1 MKLVGFENLSS
12 IGICSPIVVWTTRSF
27 ARKPHHRSGPRR
39 SPKAC
44 EKFGTDRQFRPTRFD
59 RSSPNDFQANKMTQ
73 SDSNQPDQ
81 ISNPGAL
88 TDPRVARREKLRQ
101 IVDRGIDP
109 FGSRFDD
116 RDLAGRCRDL
126 AADVKWTKADGT
138 VVPLPDFA
146 VEGVDYRQWKTGNGP
161 GEETGP
167 TVRVSGRIMLMRG
180 QGKVIFL
187 TLRDWTGEIQIFI
200 GKNQVGDEDFELSKL
215 FDLGDLVGAEGRLG
229 YTNTGELTVFAEQL
243 FFHTKML
250 EVPPEKHAGLTNPEM
265 RQRMRY
271 ADLAF
276 NEGVLNTF
284 MDRTKIIKSIR
295 ATLDGEGFCEVEGP
309 TLHTIAGGAAARPF
323 ETHHNTLDMPLT
335 LRIALELHLKRL
347 MVGGMERVYEMGRVY
362 RNEGISPRHNP
373 EFTMIELYQAYGDYV
388 SMMELTEKIIVNAID
403 KIGGGYKRPFGDKVV
418 DFTPPFKRAT
428 YAELFEKATGVN
440 PADDDGVMALAKNL
454 HIQTDG
460 KHPDV
465 VRNEIFEEKV
475 EDSLDGPIFV
485 IDYPASI
492 CPLTKRK
499 RDNPA
504 IAERFEMFILGMELA
519 NAYTE
524 LNDPDLQEELFKTQL
539 EGLDAD
545 DSMAKMDND
554 FVRALRYA
562 MPPAGGLGIGIDRL
576 VMLLTNKKSIRDV
589 ILFPLLR
596 PE

>member
-1 MKLVGFENLSS
+1 MSNEG
-12 IGICSPIVVWTTRSF
+12 
-27 ARKPHHRSGPRR
+27 
-39 SPKAC
+39 
-44 EKFGTDRQFRPTRFD
+44 EKD
-59 RSSPNDFQANKMTQ
+59 
-73 SDSNQPDQ
+73 
-81 ISNPGAL
+81 L
-88 TDPRVARREKLRQ
+88 LDPRVARREKLNK
-101 IVDRGIDP
+101 IVERGIDP
-109 FGSRFDD
+109 FGHRFDN
-116 RDLAGRCRDL
+116 RDLIGDCIARAGEL
-126 AADVKWTKADGT
+126 QWIKEDGSE
-138 VVPLPDFA
+138 VALPDFTD
-146 VEGVDYRQWKTGNGP
+146 ESLDFRKWKSENGP

-167 TVRVSGRIMLMRG
+167 TVRVSGRIMLQRG
-180 QGKVIFL
+180 QGKLVFL
-187 TLRDWTGEIQIFI
+187 SLKDWTGDLQIFI
-200 GKNQVGDEDFELSKL
+200 GKGQVGEEAFELAKL

-229 YTNTGELTVFAEQL
+229 HTNTGELTVFAEKL

-276 NEGVLNTF
+276 NDGVMQTF

-295 ATLDGEGFCEVEGP
+295 QTLDGEGFCEVEGP

-335 LRIALELHLKRL
+335 MRIALELHLKRL

-373 EFTMIELYQAYGDYV
+373 EFTMIELYQAYGDYR
-388 SMMELTEKIIVNAID
+388 SMMDLTEKIIVEAID
-403 KIGGGYKRPFGDKVV
+403 RIGGGYERPFGDKIV

-428 YAELFEKATGVN
+428 YAELFQEATGVD
-440 PADDDGVMALAKNL
+440 PADDDAVMNLAKKMKL
-454 HIQTDG
+454 ETAG

-465 VRNEIFEEKV
+465 IRNEIFEEKV
-475 EDSLDGPIFV
+475 EDSLTGPIFV

-499 RDNPA
+499 TDNPA
-504 IAERFEMFILGMELA
+504 IAERFELFILGMELA

-539 EGLDAD
+539 DGQDDE
-545 DSMAKMDND
+545 DSMAKMDHD